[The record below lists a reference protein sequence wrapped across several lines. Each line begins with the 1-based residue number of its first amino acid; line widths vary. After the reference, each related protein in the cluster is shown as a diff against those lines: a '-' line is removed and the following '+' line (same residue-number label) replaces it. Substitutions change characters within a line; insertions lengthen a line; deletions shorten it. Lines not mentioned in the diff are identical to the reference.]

1 MKNMMLMSCL
11 LLSVMSAT
19 ADNIQKIDASKVS
32 NITFNGDNVTIQYND
47 GTPDA
52 TFDMATVT
60 IDFSTTTSIEERM
73 AITKKEGL
81 EGKTIYNMKGQVVG
95 NSAARLSKGIYII
108 EGKKVVIK

>member
-1 MKNMMLMSCL
+1 MMLMSCL

-52 TFDMATVT
+52 TFDMATIT

-81 EGKTIYNMKGQVVG
+81 EGKAIYNMKGQVVG

-108 EGKKVVIK
+108 DGKKVVIK